1 MLVQPVGIFAVAP
14 VGGPTARLRV
24 CHAICC
30 RSEHAQ
36 ERLRVHRPCP
46 DFHIVG
52 LLQHTALPHPK
63 LRQLQNQ
70 ILKCDSKSLLMF
82 YFKFQ
87 VVSKSSRVFSFLSL
101 LCSIQFRA
109 PSRSSLKDLLE
120 SLGASIRSSLSFVN
134 RSASC
139 RASRRSGF
147 IPGRRHFSQSNPG
160 SHGA

>member
-24 CHAICC
+24 CHAIPS
-30 RSEHAQ
+30 RSEHTQ
-36 ERLRVHRPCP
+36 ERFRVHRPCP
-46 DFHIVG
+46 DFHIVR
-52 LLQHTALPHPK
+52 LLQHAALSHPK

-70 ILKCDSKSLLMF
+70 ILKCDTNSLLRF
-82 YFKFQ
+82 YFRFQ
-87 VVSKSSRVFSFLSL
+87 VVSKSSRVFNFLSL

-109 PSRSSLKDLLE
+109 ASRSPVKVLLE
-120 SLGASIRSSLSFVN
+120 SLAASIRSSLSLVN

-139 RASRRSGF
+139 LASTCSGF

-160 SHGA
+160 SHSA

>member
-24 CHAICC
+24 CHTIRS

-36 ERLRVHRPCP
+36 KRFRVHRPCP
-46 DFHIVG
+46 DLHIVG
-52 LLQHTALPHPK
+52 LLQHAALPNPK
-63 LRQLQNQ
+63 LRQFQNQ
-70 ILKCDSKSLLMF
+70 ILKWDTNSLLRF
-82 YFKFQ
+82 YFRFQ

-101 LCSIQFRA
+101 VCSIQFRA
-109 PSRSSLKDLLE
+109 ASRSSLKVLLE
-120 SLGASIRSSLSFVN
+120 SLGTSIRSSLSFVN